1 VPSTVCII
9 CQYMQWFIHITV
21 LLYVSI
27 QSFLYHSIGL
37 WLLPTIMY
45 IMFNSGVGVILVTCD
60 IGDIDGKWQLT
71 QLTQVTV
78 NTIDAGDRWYRW
90 QMTQVV

>member
-27 QSFLYHSIGL
+27 QSFLYYSIDL

-45 IMFNSGVGVILVTCD
+45 IMFNTGDIVILVTCD
-60 IGDIDGKWQLT
+60 TGDIDEK
-71 QLTQVTV
+71 
-78 NTIDAGDRWYRW
+78 
-90 QMTQVV
+90 